1 MATKMR
7 DFHSRLMARH
17 SDLFDTYLKISY
29 TIGTTIK
36 AYNIKCTVA
45 SISDEEKSSGKWD
58 ASTIDFTL
66 TYDNIKLAEELKT
79 KKKDCILSG
88 FKCKNINYDGT
99 TYRVESER
107 PNGSTLDCVVLR
119 GVVYNA

>member
-17 SDLFDTYLKISY
+17 SYLFDTTLTISY
-29 TIGTTIK
+29 IISNVTK
-36 AYNIKCTVA
+36 AYRIKCTVA

-66 TYDNIKLAEELKT
+66 TYDNIRLAEEIKT

-88 FKCKNINYDGT
+88 FKGKNITYEGT
-99 TYRVESER
+99 TYRIESER
-107 PNGSTLDCVVLR
+107 PNGSTKDCVILR